1 MKIKNIEI
9 FKIPPRWIFLKV
21 TTESGI
27 SGWGEPTLEG
37 KTDSV
42 IAAIHDMKQ
51 YLIGQNAEK
60 IEYIYNLLTKGSFYR
75 GGVIM
80 MSAVSGIEQ
89 ALWDIKGKHLNT
101 PVFNLLGGV
110 VREKIRIYGW
120 IGGDSPTDLISQA
133 QRRIDSGYTALKIN
147 ACGKTEWIVAQSEIR
162 SIIQRLKELR
172 AAVGDK
178 IEIGIDFHG
187 RVHKSA
193 VKRLIKELEE
203 YCPMFYEEPLLPE
216 YIDQL
221 KDVANYTTVPIAFG
235 ERLVGRKEFKSLINK
250 GIVDIIQ
257 PDISHTGGIWEIRKI
272 AAMAETSDI
281 ALAPHCPLGPIAF
294 AASLHINACCP
305 NAIIQ
310 ETSQGIHYNEGVD
323 MLDYIINKDEFS
335 IKEGFIPVLSKPGLG
350 IEIDEKIVRKMS
362 VIAHNWRNP
371 VWYGKDGSLLEW

>member
-1 MKIKNIEI
+1 MKIKNIEL
-9 FKIPPRWIFLKV
+9 FKIPPRWLFLKI

-51 YLIGQNAEK
+51 YLIGQDAAK
-60 IEYIYNLLTKGSFYR
+60 IENIYNLLTKGSFYR

-101 PVFNLLGGV
+101 PVFNLLGGA
-110 VREKIRIYGW
+110 VRDKIRIYGW
-120 IGGDSPTDLISQA
+120 IGGDTPNDLVSQA
-133 QRRIDSGYTALKIN
+133 QRRIESGYTALKIN
-147 ACGKTEWIVAQSEIR
+147 ACGKTEWIVSPSEIKNIKNR
-162 SIIQRLKELR
+162 IKELR
-172 AAVGDK
+172 AAVGDE

-193 VKRLIKELEE
+193 VKRLVKELEE
-203 YCPMFYEEPLLPE
+203 LRPMFYEEPLLPE
-216 YIDQL
+216 YMDQL
-221 KDVANYTTVPIAFG
+221 KNVANYTTVPIASG
-235 ERLVGRKEFKSLINK
+235 ERLVGRKEFKRLIHD
-250 GIVDIIQ
+250 GVVDIIQ
-257 PDISHTGGIWEIRKI
+257 PDISHTGGLWEMRKI

-281 ALAPHCPLGPIAF
+281 AIAPHCPLGPVAF

-310 ETSQGIHYNEGVD
+310 ETSQGIHYHEGLD
-323 MLDYIINKDEFS
+323 MLDYIINKDDLS

-350 IEIDEKIVRKMS
+350 IEIDEKFVRKMS
-362 VIAHNWRNP
+362 VVDHNWRNP

>member
-1 MKIKNIEI
+1 MEIKNIEI
-9 FKIPPRWIFLKV
+9 FKIPPRWLFLKI

-60 IEYIYNLLTKGSFYR
+60 IEHIYNLLNKGSFYR

-101 PVFNLLGGV
+101 PVYNLLGGA

-147 ACGKTEWIVAQSEIR
+147 ACGKTEWIVSPSETK

-193 VKRLIKELEE
+193 VKRLVKELEE
-203 YCPMFYEEPLLPE
+203 FCPMFYEEPLLPE

-257 PDISHTGGIWEIRKI
+257 PDISHTGGIWEVRKI

-310 ETSQGIHYNEGVD
+310 ETSQGIHYNEGAD
-323 MLDYIINKDEFS
+323 MLDCIINKKDLS
-335 IKEGFIPVLSKPGLG
+335 IIDGFIPNLEKPGLG
-350 IEIDEKIVRKMS
+350 IEIDEKFVKEMS
-362 VIAHNWRNP
+362 KIGHNWRNP
-371 VWYGKDGSLLEW
+371 IWYGKDGSLLEW

>member
-9 FKIPPRWIFLKV
+9 FKIPPRWLFLKI

-27 SGWGEPTLEG
+27 SGWGEPALEG

-51 YLIGQNAEK
+51 YLIGQNAEE
-60 IEYIYNLLTKGSFYR
+60 IEHIYNLLTKGSFYR

-101 PVFNLLGGV
+101 PVYNLLGGA
-110 VREKIRIYGW
+110 VREKVRIYGW

-147 ACGKTEWIVAQSEIR
+147 ACGKTEWIVSPSETK

-193 VKRLIKELEE
+193 VKRLVKELEE
-203 YCPMFYEEPLLPE
+203 FCPMFYEEPLLPE

-235 ERLVGRKEFKSLINK
+235 ERLVGRREFKSLINN

-310 ETSQGIHYNEGVD
+310 ETSQGIHYNEGAD
-323 MLDYIINKDEFS
+323 MLDYIINKKDLS
-335 IKEGFIPVLSKPGLG
+335 IIDGFIPNLEKPGLG
-350 IEIDEKIVRKMS
+350 IEIDEKFVKEMS
-362 VIAHNWRNP
+362 KIGHNWRNP
-371 VWYGKDGSLLEW
+371 IWYGKDGSLLEW

>member
-9 FKIPPRWIFLKV
+9 FKIPPRWLFLKI

-27 SGWGEPTLEG
+27 SGWGEPALEG

-51 YLIGQNAEK
+51 YLIGQNAEE
-60 IEYIYNLLTKGSFYR
+60 IEHIYNLLTKGSFYR

-101 PVFNLLGGV
+101 PVYNLLGGA
-110 VREKIRIYGW
+110 VREKVRIYGW

-147 ACGKTEWIVAQSEIR
+147 ACGKTEWIVSPSETK

-193 VKRLIKELEE
+193 VKRLVKELEE
-203 YCPMFYEEPLLPE
+203 FCPMFYEEPLLPE

-235 ERLVGRKEFKSLINK
+235 ERLVGRREFKSLINN

-294 AASLHINACCP
+294 AASLHINTCCP
-305 NAIIQ
+305 NVIIQ
-310 ETSQGIHYNEGVD
+310 ETSQGIHYNEGTD
-323 MLDYIINKDEFS
+323 MLDYIINKKDLS
-335 IKEGFIPVLSKPGLG
+335 IIDGFIPNLEKPGLG
-350 IEIDEKIVRKMS
+350 IEIDEKFVKEMS
-362 VIAHNWRNP
+362 KIGHNWRNP
-371 VWYGKDGSLLEW
+371 IWYGKDGSLLEW